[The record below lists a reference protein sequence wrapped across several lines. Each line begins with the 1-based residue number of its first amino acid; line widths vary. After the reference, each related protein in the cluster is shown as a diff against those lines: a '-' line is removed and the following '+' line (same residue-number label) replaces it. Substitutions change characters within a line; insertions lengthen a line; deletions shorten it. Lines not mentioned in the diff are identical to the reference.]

1 MATLH
6 GGLATSTASHS
17 TAKYSDILDRNE
29 STSSAHRDQDNH
41 YCTLHHR
48 SNLPAPWILCTLT
61 ATQTKRTPCNTSSH
75 PPPPKAQTIGLQL
88 QRLQEGHNADALLSH
103 VQMDKVFTL
112 GAPRD
117 ESTMPHHDVPN
128 GEPDTPRVPPSC
140 PPSASEDFR
149 PKAPRLPPSHG
160 HGSSPLPVSSIT
172 LPLEEVGCILKH
184 HLSAAT
190 STHQLLCPP
199 PPP

>member
-41 YCTLHHR
+41 YCTLHHS

-140 PPSASEDFR
+140 PPTNVSVKVVAQFASCM
-149 PKAPRLPPSHG
+149 SHAYG
-160 HGSSPLPVSSIT
+160 QGFSPLPVPSAS
-172 LPLEEVGCILKH
+172 PPPEEARRSPKH
-184 HLSAAT
+184 HHSAT
-190 STHQLLCPP
+190 GLHQPAP
-199 PPP
+199 